1 MILTTKSIDDMAQ
14 KYLID
19 GNVLGLRRVDK
30 HDLRKIANATG
41 ATIVT
46 TLATTEGEE
55 DFNPVNLGE
64 CEEVYEDS
72 VGDNNFVFFKGMKKC
87 NCSSIIVRGA
97 NELMCDEIERS
108 LHDSICVVK
117 RTLESGFVVPG
128 GGSCEVA
135 LSIKLEDFAR
145 TLANKE
151 QEAISEYC
159 EALLIIP
166 KVLSNNAAKD
176 ASDLVSK
183 LK

>member
-1 MILTTKSIDDMAQ
+1 
-14 KYLID
+14 
-19 GNVLGLRRVDK
+19 LRRVDK
-30 HDLRKIANATG
+30 HDLRKIANACG

-46 TLATTEGEE
+46 TLATSEGEE
-55 DFNPVNLGE
+55 EFSSANLGE
-64 CEEVYEDS
+64 CEEVYEEA

-135 LSIKLEDFAR
+135 LSIKLEDFSR
-145 TLANKE
+145 TLGNKE
-151 QEAISEYC
+151 
-159 EALLIIP
+159 
-166 KVLSNNAAKD
+166 
-176 ASDLVSK
+176 
-183 LK
+183 